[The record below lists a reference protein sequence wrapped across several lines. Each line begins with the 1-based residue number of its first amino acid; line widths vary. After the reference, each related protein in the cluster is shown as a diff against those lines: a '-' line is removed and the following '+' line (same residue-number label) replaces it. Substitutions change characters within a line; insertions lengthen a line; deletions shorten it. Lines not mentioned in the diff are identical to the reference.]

1 MNYMIPILVLAVAV
15 VVLLGVFFVRRSRG
29 QKNSSTGTN
38 YLAMEDYAGLA
49 KVILD
54 NIGGAQN
61 LSKFDHCVS
70 RLRLE
75 VKNPDLVNEKPI
87 KAAGI
92 AGLMRPEKTKIQLI
106 IGSKVQLV
114 SDALKSLVD

>member
-1 MNYMIPILVLAVAV
+1 MNNILPL
-15 VVLLGVFFVRRSRG
+15 VLLGVAAIIILGLFFVRKSR
-29 QKNSSTGTN
+29 KPIASKN
-38 YLAMEDYAGLA
+38 YLAEQDYTGLA

-54 NIGGAQN
+54 NIGGANN
-61 LSKFDHCVS
+61 LSKLDHCVS

-92 AGLMRPEKTKIQLI
+92 AGLLRPEKTKVQLI
-106 IGSKVQLV
+106 VGSRVQAV
-114 SDALKSLVD
+114 FDALKSLVD

>member
-1 MNYMIPILVLAVAV
+1 MNPMLPLLLLAAAAI
-15 VVLLGVFFVRRSRG
+15 VLLGLYLVRRSRRP
-29 QKNSSTGTN
+29 NSRTGIN
-38 YLAMEDYAGLA
+38 YLAAQDYAGLA

-54 NIGGAQN
+54 SIGGAQN
-61 LSKFDHCVS
+61 LSRFDHCVS

-92 AGLMRPEKTKIQLI
+92 AGLMRPEKTKVQLI
-106 IGSKVQLV
+106 IGSKVPLV

>member
-1 MNYMIPILVLAVAV
+1 MNYMIPLVVLAVVAA
-15 VVLLGVFFVRRSRG
+15 VLLGVFFVRRSRG
-29 QKNSSTGTN
+29 QQNTGIN
-38 YLAMEDYAGLA
+38 YLAQEDYAGLA

-92 AGLMRPEKTKIQLI
+92 AGLLRPEKTKVQLI

-114 SDALKSLVD
+114 SDALKSLVG

>member
-1 MNYMIPILVLAVAV
+1 MNYTIPLILLGVAV
-15 VVLLGVFFVRRSRG
+15 VVLLGVFFFRRSHG
-29 QKNSSTGTN
+29 QSGSAGRN
-38 YLAMEDYAGLA
+38 YLAEQDYAGLA
-49 KVILD
+49 TVILD

-92 AGLMRPEKTKIQLI
+92 AGLLRPEKTKIQLI
-106 IGSKVQLV
+106 IGSKVGAV

>member
-1 MNYMIPILVLAVAV
+1 MNYMIPLVVLAVVAS
-15 VVLLGVFFVRRSRG
+15 VLLGVFFMRRSRG
-29 QKNSSTGTN
+29 QKNSSTGVN
-38 YLAMEDYAGLA
+38 YLAAEDYAGLA

-92 AGLMRPEKTKIQLI
+92 AGLLRPEKTKVQLI

-114 SDALKSLVD
+114 SDALKSLVG

>member
-1 MNYMIPILVLAVAV
+1 MNYTIPLLVLGVAV
-15 VVLLGVFFVRRSRG
+15 VVILGLFFLRKPKKQG
-29 QKNSSTGTN
+29 GSTGKN
-38 YLAMEDYAGLA
+38 YLAEQDYAGLA

-87 KAAGI
+87 KSAGI

-106 IGSKVQLV
+106 IGSKVSAV